1 MLLSEQCS
9 PGDCAHNCVAPL
21 YPVSTSDFH
30 RCMKVYTLLHLQAS
44 VDAIFGLFN
53 ERRIDRDSFVLALV
67 NTVGEGNVHA
77 AVYMSQDLCR

>member
-1 MLLSEQCS
+1 
-9 PGDCAHNCVAPL
+9 
-21 YPVSTSDFH
+21 
-30 RCMKVYTLLHLQAS
+30 MKVYTLLHLQAS